1 MSHIPVGTQ
10 AVHQYRVDAEHLA
23 VNWHS
28 GAAHV
33 LATPQMI
40 GWMEGVAVEAAD
52 HFLPEG
58 YCTVGTA
65 VDVRHLAPTP
75 QGSTV
80 TIRAVLV
87 SQEDK
92 LLTFEVTAEDAHGLI
107 GQGTHQR
114 YIVNLERFEAK
125 ARARF

>member
-1 MSHIPVGTQ
+1 VGTQ

-28 GAAHV
+28 GAAH
-33 LATPQMI
+33 
-40 GWMEGVAVEAAD
+40 VAVEAAD

-114 YIVNLERFEAK
+114 YIANLERFEAK